1 MGAGGVVPSIIY
13 VLEKLGISKI
23 IVSNRTKQKTE
34 KLKKYFS
41 NISIADWGDQPE
53 FDMIIN
59 ATSLGL
65 NKEDNIGLN
74 FKNMNKT
81 KLFYDVIYNPKETN
95 FLRTG
100 KNLGCQVSNGKM
112 MFIYQA
118 HQSFTIW
125 HKLMPEINEEV
136 INLLD

>member
-1 MGAGGVVPSIIY
+1 MKA
-13 VLEKLGISKI
+13 SKI
-23 IVSNRTKQKTE
+23 FVSNRTKGKADQ
-34 KLKKYFS
+34 LKDLF
-41 NISIADWGDQPE
+41 NDLIVLDWGDLVD

-65 NKEDNIGLN
+65 NKEDNINLN
-74 FKNMNKT
+74 FKNMNKE

-95 FLRTG
+95 FLKTA

-118 HQSFTIW
+118 FEAFMLW
-125 HKLMPEINEEV
+125 HKAKPEINEE
-136 INLLD
+136 LKKFLDL

>member
-1 MGAGGVVPSIIY
+1 MCIRDR
-13 VLEKLGISKI
+13 
-23 IVSNRTKQKTE
+23 SNRTKKKTE
-34 KLKKYFS
+34 NLKKYFS
-41 NISIADWGDQPE
+41 NISVVDWGDQPE

-112 MFIYQA
+112 MFSYQA
-118 HQSFTIW
+118 LEAFKLW
-125 HKLMPEINEEV
+125 HGVEPEINEE
-136 INLLD
+136 LKKFLDF